1 VRIIIEDIPDH
12 LGSEM
17 ALGIVKLVARHSPL
31 VTSTEGA
38 TVFLESDWTP
48 ERAAHLIRDLPA
60 RATRVLRHVVDGS
73 GWADIDV
80 LRGPNG
86 DGVWKGLNTTLANAV
101 ARGARRGLW
110 PAGIQFPL
118 TPTADADGDRRI
130 RGYAMPGEVVAV
142 FAQALKAVDETSARH
157 P

>member
-1 VRIIIEDIPDH
+1 MAGTGT
-12 LGSEM
+12 GSQ
-17 ALGIVKLVARHSPL
+17 
-31 VTSTEGA
+31 GA
-38 TVFLESDWTP
+38 TVFMESDWTP

-73 GWADIDV
+73 GWADIDM

-101 ARGARRGLW
+101 ARASRTTGDPVVREGAPVVHQDDPDLVH
-110 PAGIQFPL
+110 
-118 TPTADADGDRRI
+118 DR
-130 RGYAMPGEVVAV
+130 GEVV
-142 FAQALKAVDETSARH
+142 LGDETLPARGER